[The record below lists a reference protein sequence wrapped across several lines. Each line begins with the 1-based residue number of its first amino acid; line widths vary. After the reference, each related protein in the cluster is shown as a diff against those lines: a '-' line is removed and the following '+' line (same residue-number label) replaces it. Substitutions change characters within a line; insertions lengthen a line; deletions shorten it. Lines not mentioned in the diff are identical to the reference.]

1 MNASTGE
8 IIAHRDM
15 SLISTKLSESSD
27 GFMQDVWTKIQADNY
42 KIEEIGSNLAGISE
56 IEGTDWILVSYIP
69 KSIVYSDINMVRVAM
84 IIICIISVLLITVLI
99 ERVVNAVI
107 SPVKGLTK
115 IITDMTNGDFPI
127 EVPTNKNWQWS
138 L

>member
-1 MNASTGE
+1 
-8 IIAHRDM
+8 
-15 SLISTKLSESSD
+15 
-27 GFMQDVWTKIQADNY
+27 MQDVWTKIQADNY

-56 IEGTDWILVSYIP
+56 IEGTDWILVSYIT

-115 IITDMTNGDFPI
+115 IITDMTNGDFTI
-127 EVPTNKNWQWS
+127 EVPTNKNDEIGVMS
-138 L
+138 NHVDKFIDAMRNMISSIYNVCNF

>member
-115 IITDMTNGDFPI
+115 IITDMTNGDFTI

>member
-84 IIICIISVLLITVLI
+84 III
-99 ERVVNAVI
+99 
-107 SPVKGLTK
+107 
-115 IITDMTNGDFPI
+115 
-127 EVPTNKNWQWS
+127 
-138 L
+138 